1 MKNKVV
7 FFEIPASNFK
17 QAKEFYEQVFDR
29 KVDLCGDDGAMAYKT
44 PADKDQ
50 NPIEPGGING
60 GFHKRKSN
68 HDQPSFVVETGDI
81 DKTLAAIEKAGGK
94 VKTPKHA
101 IGEWG
106 FMADFADPEGNVIA
120 LWEKAAGS
128 GDSQEGCRLLGR
140 VSRRQGAR
148 LPPLI
153 PSPFPRRHRMG
164 IRPQPEACSSCSS
177 L

>member
-7 FFEIPASNFK
+7 FFEIPASNFRH
-17 QAKEFYEQVFDR
+17 AKEFYEKVFDW
-29 KVDLCGDDGAMAYKT
+29 KVDLCGEEGAMAYTT

-60 GFHKRKSN
+60 GFHKRKSSQ
-68 HDQPSFVVETGDI
+68 DQPSFVVQTDDI

-106 FMADFADPEGNVIA
+106 FMADFADPEGNVMA
-120 LWEKAAGS
+120 LWEKAA
-128 GDSQEGCRLLGR
+128 SQK
-140 VSRRQGAR
+140 
-148 LPPLI
+148 
-153 PSPFPRRHRMG
+153 
-164 IRPQPEACSSCSS
+164 
-177 L
+177 